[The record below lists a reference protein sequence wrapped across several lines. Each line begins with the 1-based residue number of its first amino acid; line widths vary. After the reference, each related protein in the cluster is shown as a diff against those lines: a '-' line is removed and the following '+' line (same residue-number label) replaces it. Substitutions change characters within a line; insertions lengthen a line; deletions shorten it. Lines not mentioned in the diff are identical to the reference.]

1 MRKLKILITAIVF
14 VFLSCNVNEETPEPI
29 ETRGYDML
37 LIGNSFFKPYA
48 QKLNAMAVDAGF
60 ENHNATV
67 VFRGGDNG
75 RPLNFWND
83 TSSEAHNQ
91 IKMTLDQG
99 NIDFFGMTAG
109 KLPDNPTDGFREWIE
124 YALQNNPDITV
135 FLSIPPPDYPS
146 NWPQLA
152 EERGFSNIQE
162 VYTDF
167 VKENIHN
174 SLVDELRA
182 EFTSTL
188 IFTIP
193 TGWACI
199 NLAQMNLDNLLL
211 DEIEMSGAV
220 ETSIFVDPK
229 GHQGEIVKQ
238 TGGLVWLNSLYD
250 IDLSTNTY
258 ETRSYV
264 KTLHVRRAFCTIS
277 IHKIVNRSFI
287 FLFKDSHMNNIFS
300 NKSLCVYLRDTH
312 LSVFSKNNNVIN
324 I

>member
-146 NWPQLA
+146 NWPQLV

-162 VYTDF
+162 MYTDF

-258 ETRSYV
+258 ETGFN
-264 KTLHVRRAFCTIS
+264 TDLHEIAKQIT
-277 IHKIVNRSFI
+277 
-287 FLFKDSHMNNIFS
+287 DSHDS
-300 NKSLCVYLRDTH
+300 NYKQ
-312 LSVFSKNNNVIN
+312 
-324 I
+324 

>member
-109 KLPDNPTDGFREWIE
+109 KLPDNPTDGFS
-124 YALQNNPDITV
+124 YNNK
-135 FLSIPPPDYPS
+135 L
-146 NWPQLA
+146 
-152 EERGFSNIQE
+152 
-162 VYTDF
+162 
-167 VKENIHN
+167 
-174 SLVDELRA
+174 EL
-182 EFTSTL
+182 
-188 IFTIP
+188 
-193 TGWACI
+193 
-199 NLAQMNLDNLLL
+199 
-211 DEIEMSGAV
+211 
-220 ETSIFVDPK
+220 
-229 GHQGEIVKQ
+229 
-238 TGGLVWLNSLYD
+238 
-250 IDLSTNTY
+250 
-258 ETRSYV
+258 
-264 KTLHVRRAFCTIS
+264 
-277 IHKIVNRSFI
+277 
-287 FLFKDSHMNNIFS
+287 
-300 NKSLCVYLRDTH
+300 
-312 LSVFSKNNNVIN
+312 
-324 I
+324 